1 MSCKYREECPSRT
14 GWCEGPK
21 QDFEKCIPFLI
32 ASQKRWNQE
41 AVTQAMAAGGFRHEL
56 EVLRD
61 DLDKSMRDVVNQ
73 MKTEADQDI
82 LLQLHVKYSV
92 LRRQHEKVTEILNR
106 KPKKETTSE
115 NLPEWQQA
123 VIRHFTR
130 VE

>member
-32 ASQKRWNQE
+32 TSQKRWKQE
-41 AVTQAMAAGGFRHEL
+41 AVAQAMAAGGFRHEL

-61 DLDKSMRDVVNQ
+61 DLDKSMRTVMLQ
-73 MKTEADQDI
+73 MDSEKNQDI
-82 LLQLHVKYSV
+82 KVQLHVKYTV
-92 LRRQHEKVTEILNR
+92 LRRQHENVTEILTR
-106 KPKKETTSE
+106 KPKAETESE